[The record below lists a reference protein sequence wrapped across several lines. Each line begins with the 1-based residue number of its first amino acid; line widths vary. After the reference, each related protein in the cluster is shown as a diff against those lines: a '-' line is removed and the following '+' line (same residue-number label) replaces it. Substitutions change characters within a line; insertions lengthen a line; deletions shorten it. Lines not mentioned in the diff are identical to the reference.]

1 MNTTLTPFLPPVE
14 YIIMLKTYRASYM
27 LYSELKADILMCVTD
42 KDNKNIAN
50 TLHKADA
57 QQWVRKCVYP

>member
-14 YIIMLKTYRASYM
+14 YTIMLKTYRASYM
-27 LYSELKADILMCVTD
+27 YSELKADILMCVTD

-50 TLHKADA
+50 TIT
-57 QQWVRKCVYP
+57 